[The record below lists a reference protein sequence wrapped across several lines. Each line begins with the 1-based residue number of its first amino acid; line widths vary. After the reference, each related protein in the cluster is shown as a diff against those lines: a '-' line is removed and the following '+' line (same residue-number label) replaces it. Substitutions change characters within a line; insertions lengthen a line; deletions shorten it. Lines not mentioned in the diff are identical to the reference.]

1 MQIPTDLL
9 PLGLLN
15 LEHAVVKI
23 EAWRSIR
30 RIGMTMRYV
39 KIAEHYKVEAV
50 ERLREVSR
58 TADTRSGEEAGDRD
72 AAVSPPEFSHSAGKG
87 FARCP

>member
-30 RIGMTMRYV
+30 RIGMTMRCL
-39 KIAEHYKVEAV
+39 KIAEHYKVKAV
-50 ERLREVSR
+50 ERLIEVSR
-58 TADTRSGEEAGDRD
+58 TADARGGEEAGDRE
-72 AAVSPPEFSHSAGKG
+72 SPEFSHSAGKG

>member
-23 EAWRSIR
+23 EAWRPIR
-30 RIGMTMRYV
+30 RIGMTMRYA
-39 KIAEHYKVEAV
+39 KIA
-50 ERLREVSR
+50 LQSGSGR
-58 TADTRSGEEAGDRD
+58 TAKRSIAHLQMQEVEKRLGIAMLQ
-72 AAVSPPEFSHSAGKG
+72 
-87 FARCP
+87 